1 VQAFCKLRFL
11 NKVLTANIYGLFSE
25 AASQLFTTSCMI
37 NTRVLTLQ
45 RTVKV
50 LFQMIFWVPVASLSL
65 LLVYNTLP
73 YFTFSKDFSF
83 IEERS
88 FLFQSNF
95 YTTCFYTH
103 IFAGSVCIL
112 TALIQFSRY
121 ILKKTKTI
129 HRWSGKLYVFVV
141 LFLGAPT
148 GLYMSF
154 FAKGSFWER
163 ALFLFMASFWFITTL
178 KGLSTIHKRNIIAHK
193 IWMMRSYA
201 MAMTAVTFRVYHII
215 FYLMNWGHL
224 ENYELSLWISVMGN
238 MFFAEWIIFRQ
249 SRNYLKTFSS

>member
-1 VQAFCKLRFL
+1 MQ
-11 NKVLTANIYGLFSE
+11 
-25 AASQLFTTSCMI
+25 
-37 NTRVLTLQ
+37 NTRLLTF
-45 RTVKV
+45 RRSVKV
-50 LFQMIFWVPVASLSL
+50 LSRMLFWVPVAAFSL
-65 LLVYNTLP
+65 LLIYNTLP

-95 YTTCFYTH
+95 YNTCFYIH
-103 IFAGSVCIL
+103 IAAGALCIG

-121 ILKKTKTI
+121 ILKKSKAI
-129 HRWSGKLYVFVV
+129 HRFSGKIYVFVV

-154 FAKGSFWER
+154 FAKGSLWER
-163 ALFLFMASFWFITTL
+163 SLFLFMAAFWFLTTL
-178 KGLSTIHKRNIIAHK
+178 NGFTTILKKNVVAHK

-215 FYLMNWGHL
+215 FYLLDWGHL
-224 ENYELSLWISVMGN
+224 ENYELSLWISVIGN
-238 MFFAEWIIFRQ
+238 MLFAEWIIYRQ
-249 SRNYLKTFSS
+249 SRNYLRSFAT